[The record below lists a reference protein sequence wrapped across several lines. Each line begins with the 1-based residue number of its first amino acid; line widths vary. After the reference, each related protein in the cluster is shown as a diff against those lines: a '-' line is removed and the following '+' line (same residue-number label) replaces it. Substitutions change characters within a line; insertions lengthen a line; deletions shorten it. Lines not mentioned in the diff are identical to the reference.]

1 VKDDRFLYRKADIP
15 ASLHPTL
22 AAAAARC
29 VPVDATDIVL
39 DPFCGS
45 GVLLAERALRG
56 PYDRLIGGDVDLTA
70 LEAASQNLRGF
81 NRVIL
86 TQADAGRQWLSR
98 RVNIILTNPPYG
110 RRVANVAT
118 ARRLHAALNSLALHV
133 LLDDGCLVV
142 FQPPGLSE
150 IRGLKIVSSRRVDA
164 GGIPVDLIVARRR
177 AG

>member
-1 VKDDRFLYRKADIP
+1 MGCRPMVKDDRFLYREADIP

-56 PYDRLIGGDVDLTA
+56 PYDRLIGGDIDLTA

-86 TQADAGRQWLSR
+86 THADAVPAMAKS
-98 RVNIILTNPPYG
+98 
-110 RRVANVAT
+110 
-118 ARRLHAALNSLALHV
+118 AREYYPDKSSLRTT
-133 LLDDGCLVV
+133 
-142 FQPPGLSE
+142 
-150 IRGLKIVSSRRVDA
+150 RG
-164 GGIPVDLIVARRR
+164 
-177 AG
+177 